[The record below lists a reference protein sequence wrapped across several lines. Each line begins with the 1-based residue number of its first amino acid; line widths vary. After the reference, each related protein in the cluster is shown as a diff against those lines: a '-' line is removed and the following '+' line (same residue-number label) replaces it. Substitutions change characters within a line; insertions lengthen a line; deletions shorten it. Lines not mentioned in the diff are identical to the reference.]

1 MQIVKHRLFRMNR
14 NLTIIE
20 EKNKVFVDTVCSF
33 LMNAY
38 RKDKKNI
45 FNILINKLKYKN
57 SESCTFHN
65 NFFKKIQK
73 KVSFNLHGVLFE
85 IYNNKQNKY
94 DNDYDYKY
102 DVMVTDLENQH
113 WTFRIYNENQVKLI
127 HCWIHK
133 VDMKMLINHY
143 KDSSCFSHLLI
154 KDLNSSLGNFD
165 TEKEEYEM
173 LELVHEIDKNIFDP
187 NKIKFNQQIFIDY
200 LKNGNAV

>member
-1 MQIVKHRLFRMNR
+1 MNR
-14 NLTIIE
+14 NLMIIE
-20 EKNKVFVDTVCSF
+20 ERNKVFVDSVCSF

-57 SESCTFHN
+57 SENCTFHN

-73 KVSFNLHGVLFE
+73 KVSLNFHGVLFE

-102 DVMVTDLENQH
+102 DVMVTDLEEQH
-113 WTFRIYNENQVKLI
+113 WTFRIYNENKIKLI

-133 VDMKMLINHY
+133 IDMKMLVNHY
-143 KDSSCFSHLLI
+143 KDKSYFCYLLNTEGLI
-154 KDLNSSLGNFD
+154 LGNFD
-165 TEKEEYEM
+165 TEKEQYEM

-187 NKIKFNQQIFIDY
+187 NKIKFNQQRFIDY
-200 LKNGNAV
+200 LKKNSK

>member
-1 MQIVKHRLFRMNR
+1 MNR
-14 NLTIIE
+14 NLMIIE
-20 EKNKVFVDTVCSF
+20 ERNKVFVDSVYSF

-57 SESCTFHN
+57 SENCTFHN

-73 KVSFNLHGVLFE
+73 KVSLKFHGVLFE

-102 DVMVTDLENQH
+102 DVMVTDLEEQH
-113 WTFRIYNENQVKLI
+113 WTFRIYNENKIKLI

-133 VDMKMLINHY
+133 IDLKMLINHY
-143 KDSSCFSHLLI
+143 KDKSYFCYLLNKEGLI
-154 KDLNSSLGNFD
+154 LGNFD
-165 TEKEEYEM
+165 TEKEQYEM

-200 LKNGNAV
+200 LKKGNSV